1 MIWWVKMHVFNVLG
15 KFTHKNNVPPSCYLL
30 LLLHLLKAGLLVLG
44 FPTTGFLSFLQHL
57 GEHVLKLLNKLLLL
71 TLRSAFVPFLTDWF
85 LQKSCMPH
93 RQEATESG
101 YHPPANG
108 IEKATHYTLHRRGKH
123 IFQPSPVRLF
133 FCKML
138 SVVVG
143 MWPATVRC
151 YPDHQELLQD
161 IQRLS
166 CIFCGYLF
174 ICRVPSGKL
183 T

>member
-1 MIWWVKMHVFNVLG
+1 MHVFNVLG
-15 KFTHKNNVPPSCYLL
+15 KFTHKKVVPPSCYLL
-30 LLLHLLKAGLLVLG
+30 LQRHLLKTGLLVLG

-108 IEKATHYTLHRRGKH
+108 IEKATHYTLHRR
-123 IFQPSPVRLF
+123 
-133 FCKML
+133 
-138 SVVVG
+138 VVEENTFSAITG
-143 MWPATVRC
+143 SAF
-151 YPDHQELLQD
+151 LLQD
-161 IQRLS
+161 AVRGGRHVTSNGTMLSRSPVAASRHTASQLHLLWVSFHLS
-166 CIFCGYLF
+166 CTLW
-174 ICRVPSGKL
+174 
-183 T
+183 